1 MTNTT
6 TTTAATKHNGYKIF
20 PGFVY
25 KDLITGQKVVVQ
37 EVKDG
42 VVTFDN
48 GLSVPNLDAFELL
61 DGTINYDLLGKESLL
76 VKDGNLYI
84 GDVEIETGTL
94 YVEEVLH
101 YQAPRVILQV
111 RAGNSGKKKLFVYN
125 VIDDKF
131 FSVDESLFD
140 EILDVKKY
148 ENILIARL
156 KKR

>member
-1 MTNTT
+1 MNTI
-6 TTTAATKHNGYKIF
+6 TTTAATTKHNGYKIF

-25 KDLITGQKVVVQ
+25 KDLITGQKVVVE

-101 YQAPRVILQV
+101 Y
-111 RAGNSGKKKLFVYN
+111 
-125 VIDDKF
+125 
-131 FSVDESLFD
+131 
-140 EILDVKKY
+140 
-148 ENILIARL
+148 
-156 KKR
+156 